1 MQGIEVAKTGITILM
16 AVMMILTLYIAF
28 DESKPQEPVSGVAEV
43 YMPDPKVVRNPA
55 VCTETVELRMGT
67 GEGARCLK
75 GSITAV
81 SLAKS
86 GTNLQRPVIRL
97 TCTCS

>member
-1 MQGIEVAKTGITILM
+1 MQGRELTQTAAIMLAAVMVILM
-16 AVMMILTLYIAF
+16 LYIAF
-28 DESKPQEPVSGVAEV
+28 EESKPQEPVLGVAEV
-43 YMPDPKVVRNPA
+43 YTPDPKVVRSPA